1 MRITPN
7 SQTDNQQPMHVAEK
21 SPVAGSGNTKMST
34 ANQESDALGSNLLT
48 IALIGPDEK
57 RRKAVAAALAAWP
70 SGVTR
75 EFSSYPPSLDDVPR
89 LLEQNYD
96 VIIIDLDADS
106 EYALE
111 LVENICANGIATVM
125 VYSAKA
131 DSELLVRCM
140 RAGAREFL
148 TTPFAPGV
156 VAEALVR
163 ASVRRP
169 TVRPTTT
176 VVAEAPQVKKTE
188 GRFLVFMGA
197 KGGAGV
203 TTMACN
209 FAVSLAQESGLKTLL
224 IDLDIPFGSVAIDL
238 GINADYS
245 VVNALQSSSRLDA
258 SFLSRLLVKHSSG
271 LWVLAAPGKIAEN
284 NTTREDVDK
293 LLEVARQEFDYVVV
307 DIGARLDLT
316 ATSLFGKQSTVYLV
330 TQVGI
335 PELRN
340 SNVLITELFG
350 TGVPQLE
357 IVLNRYMPRS
367 LGIDEE
373 HITKALTRPAQ
384 WRIPCDYATTRRM
397 QNLATPLATED
408 TPIARAIRDMARGA
422 CGLSPEGDKKGPDKK
437 KRFVSLFG

>member
-7 SQTDNQQPMHVAEK
+7 PQTETQPKASSAASQTT
-21 SPVAGSGNTKMST
+21 AGSGNFTMST
-34 ANQESDALGSNLLT
+34 ANQESGTLGTNMMS
-48 IALIGPDEK
+48 IALIGPEAQ

-70 SGVTR
+70 AGETR

-96 VIIIDLDADS
+96 VIIIDLDS
-106 EYALE
+106 NPEYALD
-111 LVENICANGIATVM
+111 LVESICVNGQATVM

-156 VAEALVR
+156 MAEALVR

-169 TVRPTTT
+169 PPRAAA
-176 VVAEAPQVKKTE
+176 VAAAVPQTKKTE

-203 TTMACN
+203 TTLACN
-209 FAVSLAQESGLKTLL
+209 YAVSLAQESGLKTLL
-224 IDLDIPFGSVAIDL
+224 IDLDLPFGSAAIDL
-238 GINADYS
+238 GITAEYS
-245 VVNALQSSSRLDA
+245 TMNALQNSTRLDS
-258 SFLSRLLVKHSSG
+258 SFFSRLLAKHSSG
-271 LWVLAAPGKIAEN
+271 LFVLASPGKVTD
-284 NTTREDVDK
+284 TTYAKEDMDK
-293 LLEVARQEFDYVVV
+293 MLEVARQEFDYVVV
-307 DIGARLDLT
+307 DAGCRLDLT
-316 ATSLFGKQSTVYLV
+316 TTPLFGKASTVYLV
-330 TQVGI
+330 TQVGV

-340 SNVLITELFG
+340 SNVLITEFFSS
-350 TGVPQLE
+350 GVPELE

-367 LGIDEE
+367 MGIDEE

-397 QNLATPLATED
+397 QNLATPLAMED
-408 TPIARAIRDMARGA
+408 TPISRAIRDMARA
-422 CGLSPEGDKKGPDKK
+422 VCGLEPEGEKKSPDKK

>member
-7 SQTDNQQPMHVAEK
+7 SQTDTQPK
-21 SPVAGSGNTKMST
+21 SGPGESPST
-34 ANQESDALGSNLLT
+34 AESLNIAKLTTNQESGSLGTNRIT
-48 IALIGPDEK
+48 IALIGPDAQ

-70 SGVTR
+70 AGETR

-96 VIIIDLDADS
+96 VIIIDLDS
-106 EYALE
+106 NPEYALD
-111 LVENICANGIATVM
+111 LVESICVNGQATVM

-156 VAEALVR
+156 MAEALVR

-169 TVRPTTT
+169 VPR
-176 VVAEAPQVKKTE
+176 VVAVAAPPPQTKKTE
-188 GRFLVFMGA
+188 GRFLVFLGA

-203 TTMACN
+203 TTLACN
-209 FAVSLAQESGLKTLL
+209 YAVSLVQESGLKTLL
-224 IDLDIPFGSVAIDL
+224 IDFDLPFGSAAIDL
-238 GINADYS
+238 GITAEYS
-245 VVNALQSSSRLDA
+245 TVNALQNSARLDS
-258 SFLSRLLVKHSSG
+258 SFLSRLVVKHSSG
-271 LWVLAAPGKIAEN
+271 LFVLAAPGKVADSN
-284 NTTREDVDK
+284 FSREEIDK
-293 LLEVARQEFDYVVV
+293 LLDLARQEYDYVVV
-307 DIGARLDLT
+307 DAGCRLDLT
-316 ATSLFGKQSTVYLV
+316 ATALFGKASTVYLV
-330 TQVGI
+330 TQVGV

-340 SNVLITELFG
+340 SNVLITEFFSS
-350 TGVPQLE
+350 GVPDLE

-367 LGIDEE
+367 MGIDEE

-408 TPIARAIRDMARGA
+408 SPISRAIRDMARA
-422 CGLSPEGDKKGPDKK
+422 VCGLEPEGEKKSPEKK